1 MNIFKINRSE
11 IRNRLEPKFY
21 SLKYLDNEK
30 KIDKSPYS
38 VRKLSE
44 ISILISDGTHFTP
57 KYQSFGKIFLSV
69 KDVRASNIDY
79 SNSMFI
85 SDEEFEIL
93 NRRCKPQKNDILL
106 TKIGSIG
113 FAAVVETNEDF
124 QIFVSL
130 ALIRPKT
137 WCVLPYYLEFIL
149 NSNLSYLQFDRC
161 LKGAGV
167 PDLHLEEIRNI
178 KIPLP
183 PLSVQQN
190 IVDLYTNAQNQR
202 KIKLEESKKLLE
214 SVDDCLLSELGIE
227 LLQKDNSLKN
237 RIFKVSSFQ
246 LVGTRWDCS
255 SNKNDFSLSSKK
267 FKNVKLCDVVNINP
281 SVRFSSNI
289 EEITFIPMEAIDE
302 EYGEI
307 TSNYRKKVSGSA
319 GFTRF
324 MQGDL
329 IWAKITPCMQNGKSA
344 IVKKTINGYACGSTE
359 FFVLRCN
366 KNKIYV
372 NYLFYIMHLKKLLEY
387 ATNFFGGNAGQQRVS
402 KDFLLNLEI
411 PLPPLSKQT
420 EIASR
425 LQQIQNQA
433 KQLKNEADMILQETK
448 QKIEKMILG
457 EEQ

>member
-44 ISILISDGTHFTP
+44 ISIFISDGTHFTP

-190 IVDLYTNAQNQR
+190 IVDLYIDAQNKR
-202 KIKLEESKKLLE
+202 KQELKESKKLLE
-214 SVDDCLLSELGIE
+214 SVDDYLLSELEIE
-227 LLQKDNSLKN
+227 LPKKDNSLKN
-237 RIFKVSSFQ
+237 RIFISHFHNVAGGRIDPLSNTIVLEKLRSNLNNSSFIY
-246 LVGTRWDCS
+246 LKDVITETKLIETELS
-255 SNKNDFSLSSKK
+255 SNDTYIGLENIGSNNGNYIKTDEKETISSALRFEKGQIL
-267 FKNVKLCDVVNINP
+267 FPKLRPYLN
-281 SVRFSSNI
+281 
-289 EEITFIPMEAIDE
+289 
-302 EYGEI
+302 
-307 TSNYRKKVSGSA
+307 KVYLA
-319 GFTRF
+319 EF
-324 MQGDL
+324 
-329 IWAKITPCMQNGKSA
+329 NGL
-344 IVKKTINGYACGSTE
+344 CSTE
-359 FFVLRCN
+359 FHVFN
-366 KNKIYV
+366 AKNIDV
-372 NYLFYIMHLKKLLEY
+372 NFLYYCLLSRITLEQ
-387 ATNFFGGNAGQQRVS
+387 TSNLMTGNTLPRLQSSDIAHI
-402 KDFLLNLEI
+402 LI
-411 PLPPLSKQT
+411 PNPPLEKQKK
-420 EIASR
+420 IVKHI
-425 LQQIQNQA
+425 QQIRNQA